1 MPDSMA
7 ADERTVVH
15 TEDAPK
21 AVGPYSQGIRTGGL
35 LFSSGQIPIDP
46 ASGALVSGPIE
57 EQTRR
62 VMENLRAVLEA
73 AGTNF
78 GRVVRTT
85 IYLTNLSDFAKVNAV
100 YASYFPSAPPA
111 RSTVQVAALPLGAS
125 IEIDLIAKAP

>member
-1 MPDSMA
+1 MA

-15 TEDAPK
+15 TDDAPK

-46 ASGALVSGPIE
+46 ASGALVTGPIE

-62 VMENLRAVLEA
+62 VMENLRAVLTA
-73 AGTNF
+73 AGTSF
-78 GRVVRTT
+78 EGVVRTT

-100 YASYFPSAPPA
+100 YATYFPSAPPA

>member
-1 MPDSMA
+1 MA

-15 TEDAPK
+15 TEGAPK

-78 GRVVRTT
+78 GDVVRTT
-85 IYLTNLSDFAKVNAV
+85 IYLTNLSDFAKVNAI